1 MPILPNMR
9 LPFALPTWARGLL
22 LVSVMLATTLAA
34 EGCARAEDTQSSAGT
49 NGCSGSEATVFVE
62 YKIWAE
68 CLSLLVIGRSEE
80 VHTAIIFVGGD
91 VPADRQP
98 PTPEMLHTFAER
110 SGAISVSRDEH
121 MPVIILGRPGLYGST
136 GNHQYRHRPMEYG
149 LVARAIEL
157 LVQRFELVRVALV
170 GHSGGSSA
178 IMGALSLGAKEGD
191 CVVVASGN
199 YAIAYTTVR
208 KYENAAKPVSGEQK
222 QALQRHIF
230 NHHTSLTGIIHSPR
244 RIFLVGD
251 ITDQFAPFLQQVRYA
266 ESLETAGHP
275 VRLIEARA
283 PNGDGHTFI
292 NMSLEAAAH
301 CLKGEDDA
309 RIVRVF
315 EGVLR
320 IP

>member
-1 MPILPNMR
+1 MLPRMR
-9 LPFALPTWARGLL
+9 RSCALPTWAVVSLL
-22 LVSVMLATTLAA
+22 LLTVALNFSR
-34 EGCARAEDTQSSAGT
+34 ARADDSNDSAPT
-49 NGCSGSEATVFVE
+49 NGCSGSGTAVFVE
-62 YKIWAE
+62 YKIWSE
-68 CLSLLVIGRSEE
+68 CLSFLVLGKGEG
-80 VHTAIIFVGGD
+80 VHAAIIFVGGD
-91 VPADRQP
+91 VPVGRRL
-98 PTPEMLHTFAER
+98 PTHEMLHTFAEY

-121 MPVIILGRPGLYGST
+121 VPVIILGRPGLYGSS
-136 GNHQYRHRPMEYG
+136 GNHQYRHHPMEYG
-149 LVARAIEL
+149 LVAKAIEL

-266 ESLETAGHP
+266 ESLETAGYP
-275 VRLIEARA
+275 VRLIEATA